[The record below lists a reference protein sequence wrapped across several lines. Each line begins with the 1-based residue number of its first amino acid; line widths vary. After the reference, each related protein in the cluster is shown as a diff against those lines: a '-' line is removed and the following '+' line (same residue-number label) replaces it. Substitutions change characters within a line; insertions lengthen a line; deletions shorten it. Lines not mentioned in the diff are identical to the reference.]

1 MRETLRFLLGDRL
14 IEIAACDP
22 TLTVLDWLRLDQRMT
37 GTKEGCAEGDC
48 GACTVVVGRLDRGR
62 LRYEAINACIRFLPT
77 LDGCHLLTVE
87 HLKGEDGALHP
98 VQQAMVDCHGSQCGF
113 CTPGFVMSLLAL
125 RLNEDAPSVARIEDA
140 LAGNLCRCTGYEP
153 IVTAA
158 QRMYRIGEREQDHFA
173 RQREAI
179 AERLAGLADQKTL
192 SLEGSGRRFYAPA
205 TVDAL
210 ADLMLAHPQAT
221 LVAGATDVG
230 LWVTKGMR
238 RLDPVI
244 YLGRLE
250 ELRAIEVAGENL
262 RIGAMVNHVD
272 VRNSLADLSPHLDE
286 LMRRFGGEQVR
297 NAGTIGGNIANGSP
311 IGDLPPA
318 LIALGATLVLAR
330 SRHPLSPHPEEPR
343 SGVSKDAPGGPGAS
357 VNILRDAPDSAPQD
371 EGLDRI
377 ERRTIPLE
385 SFFLDYRKQD
395 RREGEFVE
403 AVIVPKP
410 PGDALFHV
418 SKISKRFDEDIS
430 AVCGAFFLQ
439 CDAHGRISEARL
451 AYGGM
456 AGIPKRAKAAE
467 AALIGKAWN
476 EAAVTEAIA
485 ALPRDFT
492 PLSDMRASAAY
503 RLKVAGNLLR
513 RFLIETT
520 QAHIETRVA
529 GLLVEASHG

>member
-1 MRETLRFLLGDRL
+1 MRETLRFNLGDRPV
-14 IEIAACDP
+14 EIASCDP

-37 GTKEGCAEGDC
+37 GSKEGCAEGDC

-87 HLKGEDGALHP
+87 HLKRDDGTLHP

-113 CTPGFVMSLLAL
+113 CTPGFVMSLFAL
-125 RLNEDAPSVARIEDA
+125 WLNEDAPSIARIEDA

-153 IVTAA
+153 IIAA
-158 QRMYRIGEREQDHFA
+158 ALRMYRLDAGEREHFA
-173 RQREAI
+173 LQRVRVAKQ
-179 AERLAGLADQKTL
+179 LADLCDNETL
-192 SLEGSGRRFYAPA
+192 VLDGPGGRFHAPA
-205 TVDAL
+205 TVEAL
-210 ADLMLAHPQAT
+210 ADLVLDHPQAT

-244 YLGRLE
+244 YLGRIE
-250 ELRAIEVAGENL
+250 ELREIGDEGSHL
-262 RIGAMVNHVD
+262 RIGATVNHVD
-272 VRNSLADLSPHLDE
+272 VRASLAGLSPHIDE

-311 IGDLPPA
+311 IGDLPPV
-318 LIALGATLVLAR
+318 LIALGATLVLR
-330 SRHPLSPHPEEPR
+330 QGE
-343 SGVSKDAPGGPGAS
+343 
-357 VNILRDAPDSAPQD
+357 
-371 EGLDRI
+371 
-377 ERRTIPLE
+377 ERRELPLE
-385 SFFLDYRKQD
+385 DFFLDYRKQD
-395 RREGEFVE
+395 RRESEFVE
-403 AVIVPKP
+403 AVLVQKP
-410 PGDALFHV
+410 PSDALFHV

-430 AVCGAFFLQ
+430 AVCGAFFLRRGA
-439 CDAHGRISEARL
+439 DGRISEMRL

-467 AALIGKAWN
+467 AALLGKTWD
-476 EAAVTEAIA
+476 EAAVDEAIA

-492 PLSDMRASAAY
+492 PLNDMRASAEY
-503 RLKVAGNLLR
+503 RLRVAGNLLR

-520 QAHIETRVA
+520 QPMVRTRVA
-529 GLLVEASHG
+529 GLLAEAAHG